1 MDASNGEAR
10 RRSPEKK
17 RESILEAAIA
27 VFSRGGYEASS
38 MDSVA
43 EEAGAS
49 KRTVY
54 NYFPSKE
61 ILLEAIAERF
71 ADEMREL
78 KGFAYDPAESL
89 EAQLGRFVDAEIA
102 VVADER
108 WMGMVRLL
116 VSAFVRSPGLAG
128 AAVSRN
134 RESGDPLAAWVR
146 AAVRD
151 GRLTAPD
158 PELAAAVL
166 RSLLGGAF
174 TWPAVYGA
182 ALDPDRREALKRELV
197 AAFLCRY
204 PPARPDGT

>member
-1 MDASNGEAR
+1 MGAGNGEAR
-10 RRSPEKK
+10 RRNPEEK

-27 VFSRGGYEASS
+27 VFSRWGFEASS

-54 NYFPSKE
+54 NYFPSKD
-61 ILLEAIAERF
+61 ILLQAIAERF
-71 ADEMREL
+71 AREMREL

-89 EAQLGRFVDAEIA
+89 EAQLGRFADAEIA

-116 VSAFVRSPGLAG
+116 ASAFVRFPGLADS
-128 AAVSRN
+128 AVSRS
-134 RESGDPLAAWVR
+134 REAGDPLAEWVR
-146 AAVRD
+146 AATSD
-151 GRLTAPD
+151 GRLAAPD
-158 PELAAAVL
+158 PELAAALL
-166 RSLLGGAF
+166 RALLGGAF

-182 ALDPDRREALKRELV
+182 APDPDRRDALKRELV
-197 AAFLCRY
+197 STFLHRY
-204 PPARPDGT
+204 APAEQGA